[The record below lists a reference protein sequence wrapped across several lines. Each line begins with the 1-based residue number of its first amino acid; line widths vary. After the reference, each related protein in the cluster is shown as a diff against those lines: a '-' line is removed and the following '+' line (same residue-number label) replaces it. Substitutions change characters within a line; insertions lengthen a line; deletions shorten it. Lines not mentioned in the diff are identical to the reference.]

1 MVLRGKNRRM
11 AQLPDLVT
19 ISLLGEG
26 PTPCDASENNGRKL
40 NIAAELMGWT
50 QEAGF
55 NDVQQQI
62 FFLPDGSKKFQTALV
77 LIMRNGKARGD
88 LAPPPPPLV
97 LRPRRLLSSARAARR
112 DQIPGAPMGLRG
124 TTRKLLPPP
133 GRGGTAPSADA
144 GDLPR
149 GGRMAQA
156 LRPGSAHNEVERHDL
171 AGSGFLRL
179 LRVLRTVFLQDS
191 VVLRPLFPDHPVW
204 KADVLATDAYRAFAT
219 RVTAACEAVEEP
231 GDLQIKK
238 ALPVVNDRL
247 NMMQAEVKMLRA
259 NVERVEE
266 KVDRVEG
273 KVDMRHDRLEE
284 KMDKLAAD
292 MRELKTLV
300 QKQGSGKSLRSSTVR
315 TAAAI
320 RVRAADPDPHPGN
333 PRPSGPN
340 VVQTL
345 GSAQQTETM

>member
-1 MVLRGKNRRM
+1 M
-11 AQLPDLVT
+11 AQP
-19 ISLLGEG
+19 
-26 PTPCDASENNGRKL
+26 
-40 NIAAELMGWT
+40 
-50 QEAGF
+50 
-55 NDVQQQI
+55 
-62 FFLPDGSKKFQTALV
+62 
-77 LIMRNGKARGD
+77 
-88 LAPPPPPLV
+88 
-97 LRPRRLLSSARAARR
+97 
-112 DQIPGAPMGLRG
+112 
-124 TTRKLLPPP
+124 
-133 GRGGTAPSADA
+133 
-144 GDLPR
+144 
-149 GGRMAQA
+149 

-320 RVRAADPDPHPGN
+320 RVRAADPHPHPGN

-345 GSAQQTETM
+345 GSGSGSPTVRPAAAAAAAAVASPGRPSSQSAGDPTAPQVDPSREPFRYKFDRTVTTVPELWNEWSLGRGSGPSIQQLDSA

>member
-1 MVLRGKNRRM
+1 VSSSRIR
-11 AQLPDLVT
+11 
-19 ISLLGEG
+19 S
-26 PTPCDASENNGRKL
+26 
-40 NIAAELMGWT
+40 
-50 QEAGF
+50 
-55 NDVQQQI
+55 
-62 FFLPDGSKKFQTALV
+62 
-77 LIMRNGKARGD
+77 
-88 LAPPPPPLV
+88 
-97 LRPRRLLSSARAARR
+97 SSARSSR
-112 DQIPGAPMGLRG
+112 
-124 TTRKLLPPP
+124 TTRY
-133 GRGGTAPSADA
+133 GRPI
-144 GDLPR
+144 
-149 GGRMAQA
+149 
-156 LRPGSAHNEVERHDL
+156 
-171 AGSGFLRL
+171 
-179 LRVLRTVFLQDS
+179 
-191 VVLRPLFPDHPVW
+191 
-204 KADVLATDAYRAFAT
+204 LATDAYRAFAT

-266 KVDRVEG
+266 KVDRLEG

-284 KMDKLAAD
+284 EMDKLAAD

-345 GSAQQTETM
+345 GSGSPSAPPPPPSPPLAAHPHSRLATRPNAAKLPGRWIEVPPTSQLTNWWVARRYSYSWATSFSSLLTNYQRPCSNYGKSLGKGMKKTREANGFGTSSLMSSCSTSR

>member
-1 MVLRGKNRRM
+1 
-11 AQLPDLVT
+11 
-19 ISLLGEG
+19 
-26 PTPCDASENNGRKL
+26 
-40 NIAAELMGWT
+40 
-50 QEAGF
+50 
-55 NDVQQQI
+55 
-62 FFLPDGSKKFQTALV
+62 
-77 LIMRNGKARGD
+77 
-88 LAPPPPPLV
+88 
-97 LRPRRLLSSARAARR
+97 
-112 DQIPGAPMGLRG
+112 
-124 TTRKLLPPP
+124 
-133 GRGGTAPSADA
+133 
-144 GDLPR
+144 
-149 GGRMAQA
+149 MAQA
-156 LRPGSAHNEVERHDL
+156 FRPGSAHNEVERHDL

-179 LRVLRTVFLQDS
+179 LRVSSSRIRSSSARSSRTTRYG
-191 VVLRPLFPDHPVW
+191 RPI
-204 KADVLATDAYRAFAT
+204 LATDAYRAFAT

-345 GSAQQTETM
+345 GSGSGSPTVRPAAAAVASPGRPSSQSAGDPTERCKIARSLDRSSTDLSIN